1 MKTKVR
7 DILLAKGDRVWTV
20 APDDT
25 VFDALKLM
33 ADKNIGSVLVMDGEE
48 LVGILSERDYAR
60 KVVLHG
66 KTSRSLPVRE
76 IMTGEV
82 ETISPDEKIDR
93 CMTLMTEKHIRH
105 LPVLEDGK
113 VVGLISIGDV
123 VKAVIEDQAFL
134 LDQMEAY
141 IAGQSM

>member
-7 DILLAKGDRVWTV
+7 DILRVKGSRVWTV
-20 APDDT
+20 SPDDT
-25 VFDALKLM
+25 VFDALKLL
-33 ADKNIGSVLVMDGEE
+33 AEKNIGSVLVMDGEE
-48 LVGILSERDYAR
+48 LTGILSERDYAR

-66 KTSRSLPVRE
+66 KSSHHLPVRE
-76 IMTGEV
+76 IMTGDV
-82 ETISPDEKIDR
+82 ETISPDEDIDR
-93 CMTLMTEKHIRH
+93 CMALMTKKRIRH
-105 LPVLEDGK
+105 LPVLEDGR

-141 IAGQSM
+141 IAGQSR